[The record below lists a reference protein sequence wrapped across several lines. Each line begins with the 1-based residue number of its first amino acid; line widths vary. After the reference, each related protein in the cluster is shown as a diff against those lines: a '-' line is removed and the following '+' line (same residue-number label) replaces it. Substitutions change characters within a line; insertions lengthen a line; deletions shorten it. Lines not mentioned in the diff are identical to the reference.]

1 MTNWLFYCHTGNQI
15 RYRAKSKRYNECSYN
30 TLKGRV
36 HMELNLKG
44 KTALVLAS
52 SQGLGKAI
60 AASFVNEGVNV
71 VLASRNEEKL
81 NEVQVELENLQGGQV
96 RYIQTDITQPDQIK
110 QAVQYTVDSFGQL
123 DILINNAGGPPA
135 GTFEQITDEQWQ
147 QSFELNLLSYVRMI
161 REALPHLKKNGGKI
175 INIASSSIKEPIPGL
190 LLSNTF
196 RTGIVGMTKTL
207 ASELAKD
214 RILINTVA
222 PGRIA
227 TDRVAFLD
235 EVNAEKQGIT
245 KSEMEEKMKNTIPL
259 GRYGEPE
266 EFAKVV
272 TFLVSDA
279 NSYMTGSSFL
289 VDGGMV
295 KSI

>member
-1 MTNWLFYCHTGNQI
+1 
-15 RYRAKSKRYNECSYN
+15 
-30 TLKGRV
+30 
-36 HMELNLKG
+36 MELNLKG

-60 AASFVNEGVNV
+60 AASFVQEGINV

-81 NEVQVELENLQGGQV
+81 LEVESELKNLEGGQV
-96 RYIQTDITQPDQIK
+96 SYIPTDITDPNQIK
-110 QAVQYTVDSFGQL
+110 QAVQHAMDTYGQL
-123 DILINNAGGPPA
+123 DILVNNAGGPPA
-135 GTFEQITDEQWQ
+135 GSFEQITDEQWQ
-147 QSFELNLLSYVRMI
+147 QAFELNLLSYIRII

-196 RTGIVGMTKTL
+196 RTGIVGLTKTL
-207 ASELAKD
+207 ASELAQD
-214 RILINTVA
+214 NILINTVA

-245 KSEMEEKMKNTIPL
+245 KTEMEEKVKAGIPL

>member
-1 MTNWLFYCHTGNQI
+1 
-15 RYRAKSKRYNECSYN
+15 
-30 TLKGRV
+30 
-36 HMELNLKG
+36 MELNLEG
-44 KTALVLAS
+44 KTALVMAS

-60 AASFVNEGVNV
+60 ATAFVKEGMNV

-81 NEVQVELENLQGGQV
+81 NEVQTELENLQGGKV
-96 RYIQTDITQPDQIK
+96 RYIRTDITQPDQIK
-110 QAVQYTVDSFGQL
+110 QAVQHTVDSFGQL

-214 RILINTVA
+214 HILINTVA

>member
-1 MTNWLFYCHTGNQI
+1 MI
-15 RYRAKSKRYNECSYN
+15 
-30 TLKGRV
+30 V
-36 HMELNLKG
+36 ELNLKG

-60 AASFVNEGVNV
+60 AESFVKEGMNV

-81 NEVQVELENLQGGQV
+81 QKFQDELTMKHHGHV
-96 RYIQTDITQPDQIK
+96 TYITTDITKPEDIK
-110 QAVQYTVDSFGQL
+110 QAVKHTIDIFGQL
-123 DILINNAGGPPA
+123 DVLINNAGGPPA
-135 GTFEQITDEQWQ
+135 GSFEQITDEQWQ
-147 QSFELNLLSYVRMI
+147 SAFELNLLSYIRMI

-175 INIASSSIKEPIPGL
+175 INIASSSIKEPIAGL

-196 RTGIVGMTKTL
+196 RTGIVGLTKTL
-207 ASELAKD
+207 AGELASD
-214 RILINTVA
+214 NILINTVA

-235 EVNAEKQGIT
+235 EVNAGKQGIT
-245 KSEMEEKMKNTIPL
+245 KEEMEKKVKSGIPL

>member
-1 MTNWLFYCHTGNQI
+1 
-15 RYRAKSKRYNECSYN
+15 
-30 TLKGRV
+30 
-36 HMELNLKG
+36 MELNLQG

-60 AASFVNEGVNV
+60 ATALIKEGVNV
-71 VLASRNEEKL
+71 VLASRNQEKL
-81 NEVQVELENLQGGQV
+81 AVVYSELTSLEGGKAS
-96 RYIQTDITQPDQIK
+96 YIPTDIMQPEQIK
-110 QAVQYTVDSFGQL
+110 QAVQHTIDQFGQL
-123 DILINNAGGPPA
+123 DILVNNAGGPPA
-135 GTFEQITDEQWQ
+135 GSFEQITDEQWQ

-161 REALPHLKKNGGKI
+161 REALPYLKKNGGKI

-190 LLSNTF
+190 ILSNTF
-196 RTGIVGMTKTL
+196 RTGIVGLTKTL
-207 ASELAKD
+207 AGELAQD

-227 TDRVAFLD
+227 TDRVSFLD
-235 EVNAEKQGIT
+235 EVNAKKQGIS
-245 KSEMEEKMKNTIPL
+245 KNEMEEKVKSTIPL
-259 GRYGEPE
+259 GRYGDPE

>member
-1 MTNWLFYCHTGNQI
+1 
-15 RYRAKSKRYNECSYN
+15 
-30 TLKGRV
+30 
-36 HMELNLKG
+36 MELNLKG

-60 AASFVNEGVNV
+60 ASTFVKEGVNV

-81 NEVQVELENLQGGQV
+81 NEVQTELENLHGGQV
-96 RYIQTDITQPDQIK
+96 RYIRTDITQPDQIK
-110 QAVQYTVDSFGQL
+110 KAVQHTIDSFGQL

>member
-1 MTNWLFYCHTGNQI
+1 
-15 RYRAKSKRYNECSYN
+15 
-30 TLKGRV
+30 
-36 HMELNLKG
+36 MELNLKG

-81 NEVQVELENLQGGQV
+81 NEVQCELENLQGGKV

-110 QAVQYTVDSFGQL
+110 QAVQHTIDSFGQL

-245 KSEMEEKMKNTIPL
+245 KSEMEEKMKNSIPL

>member
-1 MTNWLFYCHTGNQI
+1 
-15 RYRAKSKRYNECSYN
+15 
-30 TLKGRV
+30 
-36 HMELNLKG
+36 MELNLKG

-60 AASFVNEGVNV
+60 AASFVQEGINV

-81 NEVQVELENLQGGQV
+81 LEVESELKNLEGGQV
-96 RYIQTDITQPDQIK
+96 SYIPTDITDPNQIK
-110 QAVQYTVDSFGQL
+110 QAVQHAMDTYGQL
-123 DILINNAGGPPA
+123 DILVNNAGGPPA
-135 GTFEQITDEQWQ
+135 GSFEHITDEQWQ
-147 QSFELNLLSYVRMI
+147 QAFELNLLSYIRTI

-196 RTGIVGMTKTL
+196 RTGIVGLTKTL
-207 ASELAKD
+207 ASELAQD
-214 RILINTVA
+214 NILINTVA

-245 KSEMEEKMKNTIPL
+245 KTEMEEKVKAGIPL

>member
-1 MTNWLFYCHTGNQI
+1 
-15 RYRAKSKRYNECSYN
+15 
-30 TLKGRV
+30 
-36 HMELNLKG
+36 MELNLKG

-71 VLASRNEEKL
+71 VLASRNAEKL
-81 NEVQVELENLQGGQV
+81 NEVQAELENLQGGQV
-96 RYIQTDITQPDQIK
+96 KYIQTDITQPDQIK
-110 QAVQYTVDSFGQL
+110 EAVEHTIDSFGQL

-245 KSEMEEKMKNTIPL
+245 KSEMEEKMKNNIPL

>member
-1 MTNWLFYCHTGNQI
+1 MD
-15 RYRAKSKRYNECSYN
+15 
-30 TLKGRV
+30 LKLR
-36 HMELNLKG
+36 G

-60 AASFVNEGVNV
+60 AASFVQEGVNV
-71 VLASRNEEKL
+71 VLASRNEKKL
-81 NEVQVELENLQGGQV
+81 LEVESELKDLDCGHV
-96 RYIQTDITQPDQIK
+96 SYIPTDITDPSQIK
-110 QAVQYTVDSFGQL
+110 QAVQHALDTYGQL
-123 DILINNAGGPPA
+123 DILVNNAGGPPA
-135 GTFEQITDEQWQ
+135 GSFEQITDDQWQ
-147 QSFELNLLSYVRMI
+147 QAFELNLLSYIRTI

-196 RTGIVGMTKTL
+196 RTGIVGLTKTL

-214 RILINTVA
+214 NILINTVA

-245 KSEMEEKMKNTIPL
+245 KTEMEEKVKAGIPL